1 MVCYQINLPVGKYL
15 FKMGNIDNLSN
26 VYWHHSIVF
35 IVHSEQVFFLCTPVF
50 LPLNVICE
58 EKLFLIYKVFA
69 NELFPS
75 E

>member
-1 MVCYQINLPVGKYL
+1 MVRYQISLPIGKYL
-15 FKMGNIDNLSN
+15 FKMDNIDNLSN
-26 VYWHHSIVF
+26 VDWHHSIAF
-35 IVHSEQVFFLCTPVF
+35 IVHSEQVFFLWTPVF

-58 EKLFLIYKVFA
+58 EKLILTYKVFA